1 MATFRILIGI
11 DALVAFVAV
20 FFFTWGLSDGTVSSF
35 NILLWLTILGG
46 VAAVLVG
53 GLCLN
58 AYGQRRLANAVLLIL
73 AIPAVLYVLFFAMLI
88 IMQPRW
94 N

>member
-53 GLCLN
+53 GLWLN